1 MKIKINNDLF
11 DIASRIKEIDT
22 RYEIF
27 FETETQKFTVWA
39 NGKRQLT
46 LPFENL
52 DERAI
57 LYTRKTRVENVEEI
71 IREIDSYNE
80 KHENERVERVRDKIE
95 DEFSHRLR
103 LARI

>member
-11 DIASRIKEIDT
+11 DIASRIKEIDP

-27 FETETQKFTVWA
+27 FETEAQKFTVWA